1 MTSTKKEDN
10 NTYDINHDDKH
21 DNKTVNIYENGLFIF
36 RRDLRIQDNIGLNY
50 ALSRCRNIYTIF
62 IFTPEQV
69 TSKNKFKSDNSI
81 QFMIESLDELSESIK
96 QYGGSLELFYGE
108 NNKVIKKYIKSNNIN
123 AIFFNQ
129 DISPYAKKRDK
140 SIIDMCEKMK
150 NKIPVFMSQD
160 YYLIDPGSILA
171 GNGKDAHV
179 YTKFTPYYNEVL
191 RKEKEINKPFI
202 RTKYNFSSSRNGHGQ
217 GQRQGHIS
225 ITDAYLQ
232 FPSELN
238 ENILVNGGRDA
249 GLDKLKQIASPVIKN
264 YKNTHNM
271 LSMNTTQLSAYLKFG
286 CISIREAYYAISEKY
301 GKSSDLVRQLIWREF
316 YANILYAYPYVLT
329 GAMKQKYNKV
339 KWENNRQ
346 YLRAWESGR
355 TGFPI
360 IDAAMTELNTT
371 GYMHNRARLIV
382 ASFLIKTLLI
392 NWQHGERYFATK
404 LTDYDPA
411 SNNGNWQWVA
421 STGADSQP
429 YFRIFNPFTQ
439 SENYDPDA
447 EYIKKWL
454 PELKDIPA
462 KHLHQWDKYWH
473 TYIDSGNKSNKS
485 NNSSNY
491 SNINYL
497 GPIVDYN
504 EQRSKALKMY
514 STALG

>member
-1 MTSTKKEDN
+1 MTSPKEE
-10 NTYDINHDDKH
+10 HH
-21 DNKTVNIYENGLFIF
+21 NKYENGLYIF
-36 RRDLRIQDNIGLNY
+36 RRDLRIQDNVGLNY
-50 ALSRCRNIYTIF
+50 ALSQCKNVYTIF

-81 QFMIESLDELSESIK
+81 QFMIESLDELSENIK
-96 QYGGSLELFYGE
+96 QYGGVLELFYGE
-108 NNKVIKKYIKSNNIN
+108 NNKIITKYIKSKNID
-123 AIFFNQ
+123 AIFFNR
-129 DISPYAKKRDK
+129 DITPYAKKRDK
-140 SIIDMCEKMK
+140 SIIDICEKMK
-150 NKIPVFMSQD
+150 NKIPVFTSQD
-160 YYLIDPGSILA
+160 YYLFEPGSILA
-171 GNGKDAHV
+171 GNGNDAHV
-179 YTKFTPYYNEVL
+179 YTKFTPYYNEAI
-191 RKEKEINKPFI
+191 RKEKEIDRPFI
-202 RTKYNFSSSRNGHGQ
+202 RTTYHFSSSKNEKGGMQGQ
-217 GQRQGHIS
+217 GQIS
-225 ITDAYLQ
+225 ITDAYLR

-238 ENILVNGGRDA
+238 ENILVNGGRIA
-249 GLDKLKQIASPVIKN
+249 GLEKLKNIASPIIKN

-286 CISIREAYYAISEKY
+286 CISIREAYYAMSEKY
-301 GKSSDLVRQLIWREF
+301 GKTCDLIRQLIWREF

-329 GAMKQKYNKV
+329 GAMKPKYNKV
-339 KWENNRQ
+339 KWVNNRE
-346 YLRAWESGR
+346 YLRAWENGR

-392 NWQHGERYFATK
+392 NWQDGEKYFATK

-462 KHLHQWDKYWH
+462 KHLHQWDKYWREYLENRKDH
-473 TYIDSGNKSNKS
+473 VK
-485 NNSSNY
+485 
-491 SNINYL
+491 INYPS
-497 GPIVDYN
+497 PIVNYE
-504 EQRSKALKMY
+504 EQRAKALKMY

>member
-1 MTSTKKEDN
+1 MTSLEEEHN
-10 NTYDINHDDKH
+10 NT
-21 DNKTVNIYENGLFIF
+21 YENGLFIF
-36 RRDLRIQDNIGLNY
+36 RRDFRIQDNVGLNY

-81 QFMIESLDELSESIK
+81 QFMIESLDELYENIK
-96 QYGGSLELFYGE
+96 HHGGLLELFYGE
-108 NNKVIKKYIKSNNIN
+108 NNKVIKKYIISNKIN

-129 DISPYAKKRDK
+129 DITPYAKRRDK

-160 YYLIDPGSILA
+160 YYLIEPGSILA
-171 GNGKDAHV
+171 GNGKDAHA

-191 RKEKEINKPFI
+191 RKEKETHKPFI
-202 RTKYNFSSSRNGHGQ
+202 RTTYNFSSSRKGQ
-217 GQRQGHIS
+217 GQGQGHIS

-238 ENILVNGGRDA
+238 ENILVTGGREA
-249 GLDKLKQIASPVIKN
+249 GLEKLKQIASPVIKN

-286 CISIREAYYAISEKY
+286 CISIREAYYTISEKY
-301 GKSSDLVRQLIWREF
+301 GKTCDLIRQLIWREF

-339 KWENNRQ
+339 KWVNNSE
-346 YLRAWESGR
+346 YLLAWENGR

-392 NWQHGERYFATK
+392 NWQDGEKYFATK

-454 PELKDIPA
+454 PELKDVPA

-473 TYIDSGNKSNKS
+473 EYIHNGQNS
-485 NNSSNY
+485 NNN
-491 SNINYL
+491 NKINYP

-504 EQRSKALKMY
+504 EQRAKALQMY

>member
-1 MTSTKKEDN
+1 MTSTKEE
-10 NTYDINHDDKH
+10 H
-21 DNKTVNIYENGLFIF
+21 DNKYNIKYENGLFIF
-36 RRDLRIQDNIGLNY
+36 RRDLRIQDNVGLNQ
-50 ALSRCRNIYTIF
+50 ALMQCRNIYTIF

-96 QYGGSLELFYGE
+96 QYGGVLELFYGE
-108 NNKVIKKYIKSNNIN
+108 NIKVIKKYIKLNNIN

-140 SIIDMCEKMK
+140 SIIDMCEKIK
-150 NKIPVFMSQD
+150 NKIPVFTSQD
-160 YYLIDPGSILA
+160 YYLFEPGSILA

-191 RKEKEINKPFI
+191 RKEKEIEKPVI
-202 RTKYNFSSSRNGHGQ
+202 RKTYHFNFSNNINRYGQ
-217 GQRQGHIS
+217 GQGERQIS
-225 ITDAYLQ
+225 ITDAYLR
-232 FPSELN
+232 FPLELN
-238 ENILVNGGRDA
+238 KNILVNGGRKA
-249 GLDKLKQIASPVIKN
+249 GLEKLKQIASPVIKN
-264 YKNTHNM
+264 YKNTNNM

-301 GKSSDLVRQLIWREF
+301 GKSCDLIRQLIWREF
-316 YANILYAYPYVLT
+316 YANILYAYPYVLS

-339 KWENNRQ
+339 KWGNNHR
-346 YLRAWESGR
+346 YLQAWQTGR

-392 NWQHGERYFATK
+392 NWQDGEKYFATK

-462 KHLHQWDKYWH
+462 KHLHQWDKYWQE
-473 TYIDSGNKSNKS
+473 YINIS
-485 NNSSNY
+485 NNGSDND
-491 SNINYL
+491 NHNDNDNDNHNDNKINYI
-497 GPIVDYN
+497 GPIVNYN
-504 EQRSKALKMY
+504 EQRAKALKMY

>member
-1 MTSTKKEDN
+1 MTSVKEEH
-10 NTYDINHDDKH
+10 HDK
-21 DNKTVNIYENGLFIF
+21 YENGLFIF

-50 ALSRCRNIYTIF
+50 ALSQCKNVYTIF

-81 QFMIESLDELSESIK
+81 QFMIESLDELSENIK
-96 QYGGSLELFYGE
+96 QHGGVLELFYGE
-108 NNKVIKKYIKSNNIN
+108 NNKIITKYIKLKNID
-123 AIFFNQ
+123 AIFFNR
-129 DISPYAKKRDK
+129 DITPYAKKRDK
-140 SIIDMCEKMK
+140 SIIDMCEKIK
-150 NKIPVFMSQD
+150 NKIPVFTSQD
-160 YYLIDPGSILA
+160 YYLFEPGSILA

-179 YTKFTPYYNEVL
+179 YTKFTPYYNEAL
-191 RKEKEINKPFI
+191 RKEKEIDQPFI
-202 RTKYNFSSSRNGHGQ
+202 RTNYNFSSNKNEKGGMQRQGQ
-217 GQRQGHIS
+217 GQIS
-225 ITDAYLQ
+225 ITDAYLR

-238 ENILVNGGRDA
+238 KNILVNGGRIA
-249 GLDKLKQIASPVIKN
+249 GLEKLKNIASPIIKN

-286 CISIREAYYAISEKY
+286 CISIREAYYTMSEKY
-301 GKSSDLVRQLIWREF
+301 SKTCDLIRQLIWREF

-329 GAMKQKYNKV
+329 GAMKPKYNKV
-339 KWENNRQ
+339 KWVNNRE
-346 YLRAWESGR
+346 YLRAWENGR

-392 NWQHGERYFATK
+392 NWQDGEKYFATK

-439 SENYDPDA
+439 SENYDSDA

-454 PELKDIPA
+454 PELKDIPP
-462 KHLHQWDKYWH
+462 KHLHQWDKYWRE
-473 TYIDSGNKSNKS
+473 YLENRKDGVK
-485 NNSSNY
+485 
-491 SNINYL
+491 INYPS
-497 GPIVDYN
+497 PIVNYE
-504 EQRSKALKMY
+504 EQRAKALKMY
-514 STALG
+514 STALV

>member
-1 MTSTKKEDN
+1 MTSIKEE
-10 NTYDINHDDKH
+10 YDSK
-21 DNKTVNIYENGLFIF
+21 YENGLFIF

-50 ALSRCRNIYTIF
+50 ALSHCINIYTIF

-81 QFMIESLDELSESIK
+81 QFMIESLDDLSENIK
-96 QYGGSLELFYGE
+96 QYGGTLELFYGD
-108 NNKVIKKYIKSNNIN
+108 NNKIIKKYITSNNIN

-140 SIIDMCEKMK
+140 SIINMCEKMK

-171 GNGKDAHV
+171 GNGNDAHV

-191 RKEKEINKPFI
+191 RKEKEINKPLI
-202 RTKYNFSSSRNGHGQ
+202 RTKYNFSSSIN
-217 GQRQGHIS
+217 RQGKEQIS
-225 ITDAYLQ
+225 ITDAYLR

-238 ENILVNGGRDA
+238 KNILVNGGREA
-249 GLDKLKQIASPVIKN
+249 GMEKLKQIASPIIKN

-286 CISIREAYYAISEKY
+286 CISIREAYDTISKKY
-301 GKSSDLVRQLIWREF
+301 GKSCDLIRQLIWREF

-339 KWENNRQ
+339 KWENNHQ
-346 YLRAWESGR
+346 YLRSWENGR

-360 IDAAMTELNTT
+360 VDAAMTELNMT

-392 NWQHGERYFATK
+392 NWQDGERYFATK
-404 LTDYDPA
+404 LIDYDPA

-473 TYIDSGNKSNKS
+473 EYIDSGNNGNK
-485 NNSSNY
+485 
-491 SNINYL
+491 INYP
-497 GPIVDYN
+497 GPIVNYE
-504 EQRSKALKMY
+504 EQRTKALKMY
-514 STALG
+514 SSAL